1 MSTFLYEYT
10 GILIKNRRGKEM
22 NKYVSS
28 AVAFFILSQLSL
40 QPVSASV
47 IETEQIESEN
57 NLQLGSQMLGSQ
69 SDGFELADGGVVSD
83 DINYHS
89 ALSLV
94 KQFHIFSRNAK
105 ITAHANGNV
114 AIQNLTATSN
124 FGTNIKGGAVELD
137 KDIHYIQNVDTIVN
151 SSFVKSSGNRATKV
165 IFGKNVNLEL
175 VDNGNALAVNG
186 TKLDNLATSEA
197 YQDKG
202 DNVYIDFDAVFD
214 ELSGLTTHFSQQPE
228 SNNVIK
234 SFSDE
239 NNRYIDISQATPA
252 GKTRVTLVNTDEN
265 NIPLVGGH
273 YDLYNSKDEKI
284 NEEILIA
291 NSKGELQLELEAGN
305 YYFKEVRA
313 PQGYEPAEDVVAFQV
328 FENKGG
334 YIYVDVDASIFTVN
348 RPLKILGLTTDGP
361 SVIFN
366 VNMAGQT
373 SLDIQAH
380 IKPFINGV
388 ERNSHETEDFS
399 DAKLLWNFTDT
410 AQSIAIN
417 NVFQGTLLAP
427 TASVVANQ
435 NFDGSFIA
443 DNVHVS
449 GGESHRWDFQESSET
464 EEIAGVKVS
473 IINKNVVQGPEEPEE
488 PTEPEEPGEPG
499 EEPSTPEEP
508 EEPVNPSEPESPTE
522 PETPVDPEEPGES
535 GEEPSTPVNPEEPV
549 DPSEPDSPTEPETP
563 VDSEE
568 PGEPAEESLKGK
580 ETVNDKKTT
589 SEKTLPYAGVKN
601 SSQLRGYSFYLILI
615 GSAILFINK
624 LKRRTK

>member
-1 MSTFLYEYT
+1 
-10 GILIKNRRGKEM
+10 M
-22 NKYVSS
+22 NKFVSS
-28 AVAFFILSQLSL
+28 AAAFFILSQLSL
-40 QPVSASV
+40 QPVSASS

-57 NLQLGSQMLGSQ
+57 NLQLGRQMLVNQ
-69 SDGFELADGGVVSD
+69 FVGFELADGGVVSE

-94 KQFHIFSRNAK
+94 KQFHIFSRSTT

-114 AIQNLTATSN
+114 ATQNLTATSN
-124 FGTNIKGGAVELD
+124 FGTNIKGGSVALD
-137 KDIHYIQNVDTIVN
+137 KDIHYIQNMDAIVN
-151 SSFVKSSGNRATKV
+151 SSFVKSSENRATKV
-165 IFGKNVNLEL
+165 VFGKNVKIEL

-186 TKLDNLATSEA
+186 AKLDNLATSEA

-239 NNRYIDISQATPA
+239 NNRYIDISQASPS

-291 NSKGELQLELEAGN
+291 NSKGELQLELEAGH

-366 VNMAGQT
+366 VNMDGQT
-373 SLDIQAH
+373 KLDIQAH
-380 IKPFINGV
+380 IKPVINGV

-410 AQSIAIN
+410 AQSIDIN

-427 TASVVANQ
+427 TASVVAYQ

-473 IINKNVVQGPEEPEE
+473 IINKKVVLEPEL
-488 PTEPEEPGEPG
+488 PTEPED
-499 EEPSTPEEP
+499 
-508 EEPVNPSEPESPTE
+508 PSEP
-522 PETPVDPEEPGES
+522 

-549 DPSEPDSPTEPETP
+549 DPSEPESPTEPETP
-563 VDSEE
+563 VEPEEPGESGEEPSTPVDPEE
-568 PGEPAEESLKGK
+568 PGEPVEESLIGK
-580 ETVNDKKTT
+580 ETANEKMTT